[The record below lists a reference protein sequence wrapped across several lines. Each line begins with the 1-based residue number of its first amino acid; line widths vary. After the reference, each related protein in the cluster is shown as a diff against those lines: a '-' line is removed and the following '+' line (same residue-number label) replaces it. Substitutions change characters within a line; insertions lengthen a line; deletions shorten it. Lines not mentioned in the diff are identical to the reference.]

1 MKKLKLHFLYNKS
14 QRNGILFLILVI
26 VSLQVFSFLM
36 NDFKKDLADLNTDEI
51 QAFQQQIDSLKIVEI
66 ENRKPKIFPFNPNY
80 ITDFKG
86 AQLGMSVDEIDRLLA
101 FRKGGKFVNSK
112 SDFQKLTKISDSLL
126 DKISPYFKFPD
137 WVTNPQKNQNSN
149 FKKYPTKPKV
159 ILSTTDI
166 NLATAED
173 FTSIS
178 GIGETLSQRIINYKK
193 RLQGFTFED
202 QLYEVWNI
210 DKEVI
215 DRLLDVFKI
224 ETKPKIQKININTA
238 SFKEV
243 LKNPYIDYELCKA
256 IFNYKDQIAEY
267 QSLTELKKIPNFPT
281 EKYDRIALYLLA
293 E

>member
-1 MKKLKLHFLYNKS
+1 
-14 QRNGILFLILVI
+14 LILVI

>member
-1 MKKLKLHFLYNKS
+1 MYNKS

>member
-1 MKKLKLHFLYNKS
+1 
-14 QRNGILFLILVI
+14 
-26 VSLQVFSFLM
+26 M

-51 QAFQQQIDSLKIVEI
+51 QAFQQQIDSLKLIEL

-80 ITDFKG
+80 INDFKG
-86 AQLGMSVDEIDRLLA
+86 SQLGMSVDEIDRLLE
-101 FRKGGKFVNSK
+101 FRKGGRFVNSA
-112 SDFQKLTKISDSLL
+112 SDFQKITEVSDSLL
-126 DKISPYFKFPD
+126 DEISIYFKFPD
-137 WVTNPQKNQNSN
+137 WVTNPQKNENSN

-159 ILSTTDI
+159 EISTTDI
-166 NLATAED
+166 NLATAQD

-178 GIGETLSQRIINYKK
+178 GIGEKLSERIINYRK
-193 RLQGFTFED
+193 RLQGFIFES

-215 DRLLDVFKI
+215 DRLLEVFSVQS
-224 ETKPKIQKININTA
+224 KPTIKKININTA
-238 SFKEV
+238 TFKEI

-267 QSLTELKKIPNFPT
+267 QSLTELKEIPNFPAD
-281 EKYDRIALYLLA
+281 KYDRIVLYLLA